1 VSSRVPWRRGK
12 NPDAQFV
19 VVGKKG
25 VMKLEG
31 LGHKLLKAMRM
42 SRTAVFMKW
51 LFDIKT
57 IFSQRS
63 DGPAGWAR

>member
-1 VSSRVPWRRGK
+1 MEEKEK

-31 LGHKLLKAMRM
+31 LGTPNYLRPMRM

-51 LFDIKT
+51 LLT
-57 IFSQRS
+57 SNIFSQEVM
-63 DGPAGWAR
+63 DGRRAR